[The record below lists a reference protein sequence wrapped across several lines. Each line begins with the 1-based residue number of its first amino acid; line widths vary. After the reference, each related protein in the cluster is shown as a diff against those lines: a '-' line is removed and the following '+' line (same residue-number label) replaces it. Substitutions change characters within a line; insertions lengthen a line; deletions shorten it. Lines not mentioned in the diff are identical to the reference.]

1 MVDRHAEVYGGRK
14 FTSSV
19 AFFKAWDMVAAQNF
33 DAPETLVMYVA
44 SYEKSCH
51 CLKLVI
57 RVVLGASNCQ
67 LGQREVD
74 VMSHPVA

>member
-1 MVDRHAEVYGGRK
+1 
-14 FTSSV
+14 
-19 AFFKAWDMVAAQNF
+19 
-33 DAPETLVMYVA
+33 MYVA

-57 RVVLGASNCQ
+57 RVDLGASNCE

-74 VMSHPVA
+74 AMCQPVA